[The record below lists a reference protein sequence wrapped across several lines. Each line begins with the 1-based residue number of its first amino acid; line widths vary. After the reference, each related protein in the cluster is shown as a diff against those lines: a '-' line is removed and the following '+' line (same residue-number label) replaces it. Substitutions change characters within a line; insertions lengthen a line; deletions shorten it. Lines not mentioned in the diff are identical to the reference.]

1 MKSLR
6 IIIVMIEPPLPFG
19 NAASRWFYVLLKGL
33 VERGHD
39 VTAFAAC
46 SKPEEIEKAKVT
58 FPAPRYDLRCF
69 PFPQDSGLASKINT
83 LIRPYSNFFNDELYQ
98 SLDRELAKPFDIL
111 HLEQMW
117 TGWLGLQHSKK
128 AILNVHHL
136 VWIDLKFTKP
146 SAIRSRIEQKMMFS
160 TEERLLKSYKHIR
173 SCSPRL
179 SHEIIKVNP
188 SSLISD
194 IPVGI
199 DTSLYEF
206 IPDSKR
212 TIIPTVTLIG
222 TMSWY
227 PGYSAAVRLLTK
239 LWDSIKAQVPN
250 AKLQIIGWNARTA
263 LAEFLDLPDIEIKEN
278 VPDTKPYF
286 ESTSVFLYAPSRG
299 SGMKIKILEAFA
311 FGIPVVT
318 TSEGVE
324 GLAAE
329 DGIHAG
335 IADDDVGLIDRTVRL
350 LKDPVKQNNQRKAG
364 RDLVEQQCSPQVTLS
379 LLEQAYKIILDN

>member
-1 MKSLR
+1 MKPLR

-33 VERGHD
+33 VERGHN

-46 SKPEEIEKAKVT
+46 SKSEEIEKAKAI
-58 FPAPRYDLRCF
+58 FPDSKYDLRCF
-69 PFPQDSGLASKINT
+69 PFPQSTGLSSKINT
-83 LIRPYSNFFNDELYQ
+83 LIRPYSNYFNDELRQ
-98 SLDRELAKPFDIL
+98 SLDRELAMPFDIL

-117 TGWLGLQHSKK
+117 TGWLGLKNTKK
-128 AILNVHHL
+128 AILNIHHL
-136 VWIDLKFTKP
+136 VWIDLELTKP
-146 SAIRSRIEQKMMFS
+146 TAIRSRIEQAMMFS
-160 TEERLLKSYKHIR
+160 TEERLLRSYKYIR

-179 SHEIIKVNP
+179 TPEIMKVNP
-188 SSLISD
+188 HAQITN

-199 DTSLYEF
+199 DTSLYDF

-212 TIIPTVTLIG
+212 TSIPTVTLIG

-239 LWDSIKAQVPN
+239 LWASIKLQVPN
-250 AKLQIIGWNARTA
+250 ANLQIIGWNARTA
-263 LAEFLDLPDIEIKEN
+263 LSEFLELPDVEIKEN

-286 ESTSVFLYAPSRG
+286 ESTSVFLYAPARG

-318 TSEGVE
+318 TSEGIE

-335 IADDDVGLIDRTVRL
+335 IADDDAGLILRTVQL
-350 LKDPVKQNNQRKAG
+350 LKDPIKQSKQRKAG
-364 RDLVEQQCSPQVTLS
+364 RDLLEQHCSPQVTLNA
-379 LLEQAYKIILDN
+379 LEQAYEIILGN